1 VDIVINNYW
10 LNIMNYED
18 HNTHLSKSQYN
29 KKSKEW
35 TKFLKQNTLKKF
47 VKSELG
53 LSTKEFETLSNDRS

>member
-1 VDIVINNYW
+1 
-10 LNIMNYED
+10 MNYED